1 MRGLALGPSAERQ
14 RATVLSMKH
23 RQMLR
28 SAVAVGLT
36 GTAIA
41 ALIDTRQSFDQAVA
55 SDIPAEMSDLEAAA
69 ERYGNGYHGQDP
81 AKVLAD
87 LVVDFDE
94 LRPLLDMPQPVA
106 VRTRLCRTGA
116 QLAGMAAIVL
126 RPGRP
131 PRIPFVVRHRRA
143 AS

>member
-1 MRGLALGPSAERQ
+1 
-14 RATVLSMKH
+14 MKH

-41 ALIDTRQSFDQAVA
+41 ALTDTRQSFDQALA
-55 SDIPAEMSDLEAAA
+55 ADIPAETSDLEAAA

-106 VRTRLCRTGA
+106 SRCSG
-116 QLAGMAAIVL
+116 GS
-126 RPGRP
+126 GRP
-131 PRIPFVVRHRRA
+131 PRTPCAVRPTRPGSPSRTP
-143 AS
+143 SG